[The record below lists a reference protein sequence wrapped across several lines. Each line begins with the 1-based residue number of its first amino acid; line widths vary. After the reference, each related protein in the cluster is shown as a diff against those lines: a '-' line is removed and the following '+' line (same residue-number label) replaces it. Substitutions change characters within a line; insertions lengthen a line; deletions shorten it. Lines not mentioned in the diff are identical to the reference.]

1 MNSAREVELKKL
13 LETDNRF
20 ILDTSAILAYLH
32 GEKGGELLDLVWGA
46 SSIPFIAMSELYY
59 VIWRKAGKAE
69 ADRAFAIV
77 KGWNLPIHTPD
88 ERVILTSGRFKMLY
102 RLGIS
107 DSYIAAFAFI
117 NRAVLITK
125 DPDFKTLTEEIKI
138 FHLNSYS

>member
-1 MNSAREVELKKL
+1 MSSAREIELKKL

-32 GEKGGELLDLVWGA
+32 GEKGGKLLDLVWEV
-46 SSIPFIAMSELYY
+46 SSIPFVAMSELYY
-59 VIWRKAGKAE
+59 VTWRKAGKAE
-69 ADRAFAIV
+69 ADRAFGIV
-77 KGWNLPIHTPD
+77 KAWNLPIYIPD
-88 ERVILTSGRFKMLY
+88 ERVILSAGRFKVLY

-125 DPDFKTLTEEIKI
+125 DPDFKALFEEIKI
-138 FHLNSYS
+138 FQLT